1 MKACGRLNVCALLLY
16 CGLKRTVQGKSRIAG
31 GAVSGLRH
39 PPTFRIGGDH
49 VNPIQIEI
57 IQISRSGRF
66 PPCGAARA
74 WLCVDMDVCGPFD
87 HQSFPL
93 SLDALDSISVVIGA
107 LECTDPKFEVRDTCQ
122 GRTPG
127 VDVPLSS
134 LSVRLRVD

>member
-74 WLCVDMDVCGPFD
+74 WLCVDMDTTYVA
-87 HQSFPL
+87 L
-93 SLDALDSISVVIGA
+93 SIIKVSRSVLMLSILLVLLLA
-107 LECTDPKFEVRDTCQ
+107 
-122 GRTPG
+122 
-127 VDVPLSS
+127 LSS
-134 LSVRLRVD
+134 VPIQNLK